1 MLLFFDFKNIFIL
14 ISLDISDIEVKKD
27 SNIDESE
34 NFNIDIWIYLV
45 FEREYK
51 EFIVIRINLNIVRNN
66 SEKYLYNKDNLYLE
80 SNNVGYNDIIQMNYI
95 YNYYIFYLKLKT
107 IYNFFLKVIFRPMK
121 KVYREEETKYWI
133 FITKTTIYRTFIS
146 SFEYFLIYIK
156 EEVIFEGY

>member
-80 SNNVGYNDIIQMNYI
+80 SNNVGYNDII
-95 YNYYIFYLKLKT
+95 
-107 IYNFFLKVIFRPMK
+107 
-121 KVYREEETKYWI
+121 
-133 FITKTTIYRTFIS
+133 
-146 SFEYFLIYIK
+146 
-156 EEVIFEGY
+156 

>member
-1 MLLFFDFKNIFIL
+1 M
-14 ISLDISDIEVKKD
+14 
-27 SNIDESE
+27 
-34 NFNIDIWIYLV
+34 
-45 FEREYK
+45 
-51 EFIVIRINLNIVRNN
+51 
-66 SEKYLYNKDNLYLE
+66 
-80 SNNVGYNDIIQMNYI
+80 
-95 YNYYIFYLKLKT
+95 KLKT